1 MGMMDAMHAGGGFCV
16 SVRALPT
23 RYWILIDTQL
33 NLDKLCS
40 KLQLSLDLCR
50 RRLRTAM
57 QCKQQ
62 LTHENG
68 PEIFTPARAGGSAP
82 RINHEDHKR
91 SMDLVGQRGKQATF
105 AVSRNGDFCLYSLT

>member
-1 MGMMDAMHAGGGFCV
+1 MVVFAFL
-16 SVRALPT
+16 SVLLL
-23 RYWILIDTQL
+23 LIDTQL

-62 LTHENG
+62 LTHEC
-68 PEIFTPARAGGSAP
+68 PENFSPGLGRPAP
-82 RINHEDHKR
+82 KINHEDHKR
-91 SMDLVGQRGKQATF
+91 SMDLVGQRGKQATL
-105 AVSRNGDFCLYSLT
+105 AVSRNGTFALAP